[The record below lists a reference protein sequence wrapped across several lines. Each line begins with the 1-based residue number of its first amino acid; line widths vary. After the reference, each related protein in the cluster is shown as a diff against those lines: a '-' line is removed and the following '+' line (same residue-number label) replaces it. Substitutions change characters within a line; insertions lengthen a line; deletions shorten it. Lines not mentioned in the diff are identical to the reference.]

1 MSVNKATIYK
11 ERIKTVLLVV
21 LFITA
26 VLLSYLYW
34 RDSSFLEIKESMDNR
49 LSLTSLASAS
59 IPEPSEFICPD
70 SVDVN
75 FGDGTYTSFHE
86 NVREVWDLL
95 LPFYIDFTKAKG
107 LTVEVLSE
115 QQWDNIMGF
124 QSAQCSFCY
133 PLPDAWLRSRG
144 AKNYGESDYFAY
156 LTVLAFSNAFDDSF
170 FIRSSDGSCFRIR
183 ASEYDSSAILS
194 AIEDLRAKSRDQYYP
209 MNQFLGTDN
218 TTITPFATDIDLPS
232 LQFDPSVP
240 DQNSS
245 FKTDLARNFF
255 GQSLDFIRTVTD
267 NNGTTIFMYNYGE
280 TSLTVYPN
288 GFFEYQDSPV
298 AADKTVGFTEAFRT
312 ATAFIAEHGTWS
324 AHDGKTIHFLLED
337 LDRETYDRSSVYT
350 FRFRSHYNGR
360 KIYGSDNVLTIVVTG
375 GQVTYYSR
383 NLMIPGE
390 EDFSVTPNTGTAN
403 YPFVDVVSGGYESIA
418 RELQRLELMDPPS
431 DPDALFDAVL
441 EQIEGINTGYYEITE
456 NHRKVCRP
464 AWILTFPGNAR
475 IFYDLYTG
483 EYLGTIA

>member
-1 MSVNKATIYK
+1 MSVSRATIYK

-34 RDSSFLEIKESMDNR
+34 RDSSFLEIKETMDNR
-49 LSLTSLASAS
+49 LSLTTLASAS
-59 IPEPSEFICPD
+59 IPEPAELICPD

-86 NVREVWDLL
+86 NAREVWDLL
-95 LPFYIDFTKAKG
+95 LPYYISFTKIKG
-107 LTVEVLSE
+107 LSVEALSE
-115 QQWDNIMGF
+115 QQWDNVMGF
-124 QSAQCSFCY
+124 QSAQCCFGY
-133 PLPDAWLRSRG
+133 PLPDSFLRSLG
-144 AKNYGESDYFAY
+144 AAGYGETDSFGF
-156 LTVLAFSNAFDDSF
+156 LTVLAFSNAFDDSY

-183 ASEYDSSAILS
+183 APEYDSSGILS
-194 AIEDLRAKSRDQYYP
+194 AIESLRAKSQDQYYP

-218 TTITPFATDIDLPS
+218 TEVTPFATAIDLPS
-232 LQFDPSVP
+232 LQFNSSVP

-245 FKTDLARNFF
+245 YKTDLARNFF

-267 NNGTTIFMYNYGE
+267 NNETTIFMYNYGE

-298 AADKTVGFTEAFRT
+298 AADKSVGFMEAFRT
-312 ATAFIAEHGTWS
+312 ASAFIAEHGSWS

-337 LDRETYDRSSVYT
+337 LELQSYNRSSVYT
-350 FRFRSHYNGR
+350 FRFRSDYNGR
-360 KIYGSDNVLTIVVTG
+360 KIYGSDNVLTVVVTG
-375 GQVTYYSR
+375 SQVTYYSR
-383 NLMIPGE
+383 NLTIPGE
-390 EDFSVTPNTGTAN
+390 EDFTATTNTGTAN
-403 YPFVDVVSGGYESIA
+403 YPFVDVVSREYENIA
-418 RELQRLELMDPPS
+418 KQLKRLDAMDPPA
-431 DPDALFDAVL
+431 DADALFDAVL
-441 EQIEGINTGYYEITE
+441 EQIRGIDTGYYEITE

-464 AWILTFPGNAR
+464 SWILTFPGDIR

-483 EYLGTIA
+483 EYLGTIS